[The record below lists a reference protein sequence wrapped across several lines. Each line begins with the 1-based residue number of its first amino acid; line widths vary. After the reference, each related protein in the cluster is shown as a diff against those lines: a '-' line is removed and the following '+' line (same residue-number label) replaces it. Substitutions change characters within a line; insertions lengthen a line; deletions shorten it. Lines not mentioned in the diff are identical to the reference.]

1 MKSGTLMNR
10 LYKKFFEIET
20 KFLLYKKNLKRYF
33 WKKISPFLA
42 KKLNYFIFEKNIMFF
57 NFLVNKDIFEE
68 MLKNKKISRKFLVEL
83 GERNNL
89 YPDQILLMKKVY
101 QLDLLDDCWTKSP
114 WSKDEI
120 DKFIIL
126 GEKENKDEIL

>member
-1 MKSGTLMNR
+1 MKNGTLMNR

-101 QLDLLDDCWTKSP
+101 QLDLLDDCWTKST

>member
-101 QLDLLDDCWTKSP
+101 QLDLLDDCWTKSI